1 MSLEVFNTLIQ
12 YCILYTLQM
21 VDIKGK
27 IGSYP
32 GHGGLTEWVNEYENN
47 VQQTN
52 AVVFIAIRSQATLDR
67 KVYSTLY
74 LHTLMGIER
83 EYSITSLHF

>member
-52 AVVFIAIRSQATLDR
+52 AVVFIAIRSQAISTPMGDFGQKDLQHSLSS
-67 KVYSTLY
+67 YSD
-74 LHTLMGIER
+74 GN
-83 EYSITSLHF
+83 